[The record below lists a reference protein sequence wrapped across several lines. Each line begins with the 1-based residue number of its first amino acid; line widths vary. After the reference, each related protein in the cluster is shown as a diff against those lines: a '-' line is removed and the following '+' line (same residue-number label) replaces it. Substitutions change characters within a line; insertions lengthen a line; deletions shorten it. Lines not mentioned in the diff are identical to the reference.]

1 MMSMVII
8 VPMISQD
15 NLLPYFI
22 ASSVYAFG
30 RLPDYIDDYQSNNNS
45 YILDLWGIF
54 SSSLIILMCFFLF
67 SSLSMG
73 LMNNKLVFAIV
84 LMGFVVMSAFVDLLI
99 FVLYLEKNRYTKSI
113 VCKALKE
120 GKKS

>member
-84 LMGFVVMSAFVDLLI
+84 LGAFCIIHVI
-99 FVLYLEKNRYTKSI
+99 INSTSKRPFGGN
-113 VCKALKE
+113 
-120 GKKS
+120 